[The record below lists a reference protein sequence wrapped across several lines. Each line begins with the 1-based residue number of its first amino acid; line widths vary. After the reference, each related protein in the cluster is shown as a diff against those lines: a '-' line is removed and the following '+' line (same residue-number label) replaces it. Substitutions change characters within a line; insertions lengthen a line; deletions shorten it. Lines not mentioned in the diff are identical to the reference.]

1 MICIHQKLQGILKH
15 MKNKTRKIIY
25 FILIVVTLAIILGL
39 ILFNKKDKK
48 TPKLEDHTV
57 CEPETLVEE
66 ILATNPDLKYFKIDN
81 AEILNE
87 NTNFRNYAFVT
98 NNTIYIYNKE
108 KLEQGIFEYK
118 KVFTSNNI
126 NIMNLVPGFGA
137 DIKFIDNNDT
147 LYTLKDNNLDNNVK
161 DDYEMYDKA
170 IYQLSDT
177 LKWEYSKEFLGKKID
192 YDFISNYAYIKDNSL
207 YSIIYNGNDR
217 YPTIDNINNDF
228 KQEKIERI
236 YNERILKTDKNF
248 YELMSYFD
256 KNQNKTI
263 VIPVKINKLSK
274 YHDDI
279 LTFTY
284 KYVILKDYTFLPI
297 KDVMENR
304 VREYID
310 NYFLSG
316 FNSEEEVRY
325 EE

>member
-1 MICIHQKLQGILKH
+1 

-87 NTNFRNYAFVT
+87 NTNFRNYAFIT

-108 KLEQGIFEYK
+108 KLDQGIFEYK
-118 KVFTSNNI
+118 KVFTSNDI
-126 NIMNLVPGFGA
+126 NIMNLVPGYGA

-192 YDFISNYAYIKDNSL
+192 YDFISNYAYIKDNIL
-207 YSIIYNGNDR
+207 YSIIYNGIDR
-217 YPTIDNINNDF
+217 FPTIDNINNDF

-256 KNQNKTI
+256 KNQNKTV

-304 VREYID
+304 VREYTD

>member
-1 MICIHQKLQGILKH
+1 

-87 NTNFRNYAFVT
+87 NTNFRNYGFIT

-108 KLEQGIFEYK
+108 KLDQGIFEYK

-256 KNQNKTI
+256 KNQNKTV

-274 YHDDI
+274 YHDEI

-304 VREYID
+304 VREYTD
-310 NYFLSG
+310 SYFLSG

>member
-1 MICIHQKLQGILKH
+1 

-256 KNQNKTI
+256 KNQNKTV

>member
-1 MICIHQKLQGILKH
+1 MRR
-15 MKNKTRKIIY
+15 MKNKNRKIIY
-25 FILIVVTLAIILGL
+25 FILIVVTLAIIVGL

-48 TPKLEDHTV
+48 TLKLENHTV

-98 NNTIYIYNKE
+98 NNTIYIYDKD
-108 KLEQGIFEYK
+108 KLDQGIFEYK
-118 KVFTSNNI
+118 KVFTSNDI
-126 NIMNLVPGFGA
+126 NIMNLVPGYGA
-137 DIKFIDNNDT
+137 DIKFIDNTDT
-147 LYTLKDNNLDNNVK
+147 LYTLEDNNLDNDVK
-161 DDYEMYDKA
+161 DDYEIYDKA
-170 IYQLSDT
+170 TYQLSNT
-177 LKWEYSKEFLGKKID
+177 LKWEYSKEFLGKKLD
-192 YDFISNYAYIKDNSL
+192 YDFISNYAYIKDNIL

-217 YPTIDNINNDF
+217 YPTIDNINTDF

-256 KNQNKTI
+256 KNQNKTV

-304 VREYID
+304 VREYTD
-310 NYFLSG
+310 SYFLSG

>member
-87 NTNFRNYAFVT
+87 NTNFRNYAFIT

-108 KLEQGIFEYK
+108 KLDQGIFEYK
-118 KVFTSNNI
+118 KVFTSNDI
-126 NIMNLVPGFGA
+126 NIINLVPGFGA

-256 KNQNKTI
+256 KNQNKTV

-274 YHDDI
+274 YHDEI

-304 VREYID
+304 VREYTD

>member
-1 MICIHQKLQGILKH
+1 

-256 KNQNKTI
+256 KNQNKTV
-263 VIPVKINKLSK
+263 VISVKINKLSK

>member
-1 MICIHQKLQGILKH
+1 

>member
-1 MICIHQKLQGILKH
+1 

-236 YNERILKTDKNF
+236 YNERILKIDKNF

>member
-1 MICIHQKLQGILKH
+1 

-25 FILIVVTLAIILGL
+25 FILIVITLAIILGL

-87 NTNFRNYAFVT
+87 NTNFRNYGFIT

-108 KLEQGIFEYK
+108 KLDQGIFEYK

-256 KNQNKTI
+256 KNQNKTV

-274 YHDDI
+274 YHDEI

-304 VREYID
+304 VREYTD
-310 NYFLSG
+310 SYFLSG

>member
-1 MICIHQKLQGILKH
+1 

-98 NNTIYIYNKE
+98 DNTIYIYNKE
-108 KLEQGIFEYK
+108 KLDQGIFEYK
-118 KVFTSNNI
+118 KVFASNDI
-126 NIMNLVPGFGA
+126 NIMNLVPGFGT
-137 DIKFIDNNDT
+137 DIKFIDNTDT

-177 LKWEYSKEFLGKKID
+177 LKWEYSKEFLGKKLD

-228 KQEKIERI
+228 KQEKIKRI

-256 KNQNKTI
+256 KNQNKTV

-304 VREYID
+304 VREYTD
-310 NYFLSG
+310 SYFLSG

>member
-1 MICIHQKLQGILKH
+1 

-66 ILATNPDLKYFKIDN
+66 ILVTNPDLKYFKIDN

-98 NNTIYIYNKE
+98 NNNIYIYNKE
-108 KLEQGIFEYK
+108 KLDQGVFEYK
-118 KVFTSNNI
+118 KVFASNDI

-137 DIKFIDNNDT
+137 DIKFIDNTDT
-147 LYTLKDNNLDNNVK
+147 LYTLEDNNLDNDVK

-170 IYQLSDT
+170 TYQLSNT
-177 LKWEYSKEFLGKKID
+177 LKWEYSKEFLGKKLG
-192 YDFISNYAYIKDNSL
+192 YDFISNYAYIKDNNL

-217 YPTIDNINNDF
+217 YPTIDSINTDF

-236 YNERILKTDKNF
+236 YNVFILK
-248 YELMSYFD
+248 
-256 KNQNKTI
+256 
-263 VIPVKINKLSK
+263 
-274 YHDDI
+274 
-279 LTFTY
+279 
-284 KYVILKDYTFLPI
+284 
-297 KDVMENR
+297 
-304 VREYID
+304 
-310 NYFLSG
+310 
-316 FNSEEEVRY
+316 
-325 EE
+325 